1 MTSFRKNLINKNSE
15 NILNFR
21 INNLIEKDD
30 KKEERNL
37 SVEKINFSFNIF
49 EIINSLFLR
58 CCMTKKLKLKDN
70 LALNAKNILYNKLD
84 VISYVRKMIL
94 IDTMYKYLIDDNK
107 KDIINF
113 LSMPKISLSIKKEE
127 NDLNSVYLDNYEADF
142 DKFCDKILELAQ
154 KSMIEKNHKKLIC
167 LSNQELKNLLSI

>member
-1 MTSFRKNLINKNSE
+1 
-15 NILNFR
+15 
-21 INNLIEKDD
+21 
-30 KKEERNL
+30 
-37 SVEKINFSFNIF
+37 
-49 EIINSLFLR
+49 
-58 CCMTKKLKLKDN
+58 MTKKLKLKDN